1 MLIYAAGGFR
11 PQVFS
16 SVTLASLLLN
26 ATSGVFYEAVA
37 EAA

>member
-1 MLIYAAGGFR
+1 MRGVK
-11 PQVFS
+11 VFT